1 MSDPLHVTARP
12 EGVTDTLYTDGL
24 RTREAEGVVIVI
36 RGVGAVQVGTVRGY
50 QAQWIYER
58 LTTEEIEDI
67 LELEY
72 ADELHA
78 RIASGLTLFEAGID
92 LLISIGI
99 NLDEVVGRE
108 PVRSWPPSEFLE
120 TEE

>member
-36 RGVGAVQVGTVRGY
+36 RGVGAVQAGTVRGY

-92 LLISIGI
+92 LLLSIGI
-99 NLDEVVGRE
+99 DLNDVVGRE

-120 TEE
+120 E